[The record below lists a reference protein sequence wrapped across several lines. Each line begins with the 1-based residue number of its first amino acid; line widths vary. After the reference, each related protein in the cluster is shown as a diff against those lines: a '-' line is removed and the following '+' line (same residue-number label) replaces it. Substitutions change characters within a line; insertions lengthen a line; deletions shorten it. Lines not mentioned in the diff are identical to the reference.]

1 MYQEW
6 QTFFNEFMDA
16 LHLHN
21 EWKNE
26 HYMAEVPSPYTLGHP
41 EYTEISSDI
50 PEEDYVLDIALQDQY
65 D

>member
-26 HYMAEVPSPYTLGHP
+26 HFVTDVLSPYTHNYP
-41 EYTEISSDI
+41 EYTELDDI
-50 PEEDYVLDIALQDQY
+50 PEEDLVLDIGMQDQY